1 MPAKTITEVKSLSL
15 PAGTYIVCACF
26 EFGESF
32 DAVTMLMMKNVP
44 SYFPTVRGT
53 GAFGGGL
60 SCSIIITLAE
70 QTTIFLCAYQ
80 GSEKERVIQ
89 NIAFD
94 AIKIK

>member
-1 MPAKTITEVKSLSL
+1 MTEVKSLSL

-26 EFGESF
+26 EFEEGF
-32 DAVTMLMMKNVP
+32 DAVTVLTMKNVP

-53 GAFGGGL
+53 GIFGGGL

-70 QTTIFLCAYQ
+70 QTTIILCAYQ
-80 GSEKERVIQ
+80 GTEEEKVIR